1 MYSKKSL
8 VLSAATVVLLAGASV
23 ALASNLTDDRDSGL
37 SARQTQLDEQ
47 FARSHSTTTV
57 VPGTPARP
65 ISSYGYVRPHRPAAK
80 HRRGLNR

>member
-47 FARSHSTTTV
+47 FARSHSTTIR
-57 VPGTPARP
+57 GTPARP
-65 ISSYGYVRPHRPAAK
+65 ISSYGYVPPHRPAAR
-80 HRRGLNR
+80 HRRGLSR